1 MQSIGSSSRTV
12 VSGLGGLLAVPGH
25 PLGVPAVCR
34 SSQRRPL
41 YCGVPRVQD
50 SGVVSSHFLRAT
62 VFSEGPSSPAHFLT
76 VPLARRGVP
85 AHTLASGGRGRAV
98 LGSQPPWQGQGSAS
112 QGCGGKVALGYGFQC
127 PSQLLSH
134 LCGFGFTSASSAD
147 VLVTVPYF
155 RGNM

>member
-1 MQSIGSSSRTV
+1 MGSWLCLAIPLGCRLCAAAPSAGPSTV
-12 VSGLGGLLAVPGH
+12 VSHACRIAVSC
-25 PLGVPAVCR
+25 PLTFSGRQCFQKVP
-34 SSQRRPL
+34 
-41 YCGVPRVQD
+41 
-50 SGVVSSHFLRAT
+50 
-62 VFSEGPSSPAHFLT
+62 PARFLT